1 VKKTL
6 IAQTLHY
13 FSRPHERIRR
23 DPITGQS
30 AWRGSEM
37 QTRTDWRVELDRA
50 AIDEIERAL
59 GFARRT
65 GRPLGE
71 LGKGDFPLSS
81 LGPRIRE
88 FRREIEDG
96 RGFVLLSGLPVE
108 RFDPKDSEI
117 VFWCLGQHLGIP
129 GAQNP
134 AGELLGHVRDTGAR
148 RDDPSVRLYRTSANI
163 AYHCDAA
170 DVVGLLC
177 LKKAKHGGT
186 SRIVSS
192 ASVYNEILARR
203 PDLVDVLYRPFLLDT
218 HGEGRTKCVP
228 IRPCRHAE
236 GKLRTFYHSDYF
248 RSVYEHVKVPGP
260 TPEQR
265 ELLELYDSIAASDEL
280 ALGMDFE
287 PGDVQLLSNHSILH
301 ARTEYEDH
309 AEPERKRHLL
319 RLWLSLPTR
328 RSARHRLL
336 KGLSTL
342 AIVESLLR
350 IAVREKL
357 AVI

>member
-1 VKKTL
+1 MKKTL
-6 IAQTLHY
+6 VAQTLHY

-23 DPITGQS
+23 EPVTGKS
-30 AWRGSEM
+30 AWRGA
-37 QTRTDWRVELDRA
+37 QLAQHDDWRVRLDRA
-50 AIDEIERAL
+50 AIDELEQAL
-59 GFARRT
+59 ARARRT
-65 GRPLGE
+65 GKPLGE
-71 LGKGDFPLSS
+71 LAARDFPLP
-81 LGPRIRE
+81 LLAPRIRD
-88 FRREIEDG
+88 FRRELEHG
-96 RGFVLLSGLPVE
+96 RGFVLLSGLPVDRWE
-108 RFDPKDSEI
+108 PGDAEL

-134 AGELLGHVRDTGAR
+134 EGELLGHVRDTGAKA
-148 RDDPSVRLYRTSANI
+148 DDPKVRLYRTSANI

-177 LKKAKHGGT
+177 LKKAKSGGT

-192 ASVYNEILARR
+192 ASVYNEILRRR
-203 PDLVDVLYRPFLLDT
+203 PDLIDVLYRPFPLDT
-218 HGEGRTKCVP
+218 HGEGRVKYVP
-228 IRPCRHAE
+228 IRPCRHADGE
-236 GKLRTFYHSDYF
+236 LRTFYHSDYF
-248 RSVYEHVKVPGP
+248 RSVYQHVDLSPP
-260 TPEQR
+260 TTEQT
-265 ELLELYDSIAASDEL
+265 ELLDLYDSIAAEDEL
-280 ALGMDFE
+280 ALSMDFE

-319 RLWLSLPTR
+319 RLWLSIPTR
-328 RSARHRLL
+328 RSRRHRLL

-342 AIVESLLR
+342 AIVESLVR